1 MSGLAVEPLPLPG
14 LRRNNL
20 TIGAYWP
27 LAMAEL
33 AAKDVRWAAFATAA
47 FTMD

>member
-14 LRRNNL
+14 LCRNDL

-27 LAMAEL
+27 LAVAEL
-33 AAKDVRWAAFATAA
+33 SSKDASWAAFATPTFAI
-47 FTMD
+47 D

>member
-1 MSGLAVEPLPLPG
+1 MSSLTIEPLPLPG
-14 LRRNNL
+14 LCRNNL

-33 AAKDVRWAAFATAA
+33 SAKDVRWAAFATAA